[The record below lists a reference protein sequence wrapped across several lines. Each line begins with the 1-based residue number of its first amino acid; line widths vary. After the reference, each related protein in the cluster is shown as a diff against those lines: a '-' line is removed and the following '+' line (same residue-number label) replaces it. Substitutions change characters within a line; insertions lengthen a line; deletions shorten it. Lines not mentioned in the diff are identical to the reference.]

1 MNKDFNIILSGVGGQ
16 GIITLLSLIDE
27 AAFIEDYNVKSS
39 EIHGLS
45 QRGGSVEAHVRFGE
59 KINSPLVSNGEAN
72 LIISLEILEA
82 LRSASM
88 AGKQTQFLINDFMS
102 PFIGGLPKEKIKER
116 LSNFKNKTYF
126 VEASVICKEKLK
138 NDIVSTVYL
147 LGYAV
152 KQKLIP
158 LKKESILLA
167 IERVIPEK
175 YQEINIK
182 AFNLSYGN

>member
-1 MNKDFNIILSGVGGQ
+1 MWQKGLVSYWKRFRKMNKDFNIILSGVGGQ

-102 PFIGGLPKEKIKER
+102 PFIFSYEWMTVVWSRPP
-116 LSNFKNKTYF
+116 NFSPIEGY
-126 VEASVICKEKLK
+126 EMPMSSLK
-138 NDIVSTVYL
+138 RYI
-147 LGYAV
+147 
-152 KQKLIP
+152 I
-158 LKKESILLA
+158 I
-167 IERVIPEK
+167 
-175 YQEINIK
+175 
-182 AFNLSYGN
+182 